1 MQCWA
6 GWNLSVSTSDFT
18 STTESLPL
26 GVSVGLAVV
35 LTQIEAT
42 VLTVVVTVLVMYCC
56 CKTVRVKKTRT
67 LEVGQEDE
75 TGPVYEETNIDNNG
89 DDVKMQPSPAYSPT
103 GPMYI

>member
-1 MQCWA
+1 M
-6 GWNLSVSTSDFT
+6 
-18 STTESLPL
+18 
-26 GVSVGLAVV
+26 GLAVV

-67 LEVGQEDE
+67 LEVEQEDG
-75 TGPVYEETNIDNNG
+75 TGSEYEETNIHNNE

-103 GPMYI
+103 DPMYI